1 MPQQKINL
9 IGEKFF
15 LWIWVFGIFK
25 DLCDFFAVTMS
36 ILSILRK
43 EYSHALSGLR
53 FALRVILFESRL
65 SNQKDVGFLRRH
77 GVCKGLSNSELDAVI
92 KTCGN

>member
-9 IGEKFF
+9 IGEKFL

-36 ILSILRK
+36 INCRYCAKNILM
-43 EYSHALSGLR
+43 
-53 FALRVILFESRL
+53 RL
-65 SNQKDVGFLRRH
+65 
-77 GVCKGLSNSELDAVI
+77 AV
-92 KTCGN
+92 